1 MDICSA
7 LVSRENKI
15 WCRGC
20 LRIRSLINFSKIASH
35 LVKVVAMLAMVSSNL
50 LIMVLITSE
59 AYLILGF
66 HRCDRIDVVSEG
78 EV

>member
-1 MDICSA
+1 
-7 LVSRENKI
+7 
-15 WCRGC
+15 
-20 LRIRSLINFSKIASH
+20 
-35 LVKVVAMLAMVSSNL
+35 
-50 LIMVLITSE
+50 VLITSE